1 MTVNFLGAAG
11 ARVTTS
17 SFKPGPNQMIK
28 INGKDTKSHDLH
40 VGLSD
45 AGFDRGFLGSTAAHQ
60 ALIRESVARIRRHCA
75 PDPQCE

>member
-28 INGKDTKSHDLH
+28 INGKDTKFHDLH
-40 VGLSD
+40 VGEKMTLWVSE
-45 AGFDRGFLGSTAAHQ
+45 DRMTASAMPGSTEDSWAVLPPIKH
-60 ALIRESVARIRRHCA
+60 
-75 PDPQCE
+75 